1 MTWDVPDRSFLSHM
15 KSLNLSGVHMS
26 LKEMSVVLQ
35 SLNSSLTSLI
45 LSYLGEDRITALT
58 NIANIT
64 KLTTLRLRY
73 NNRSFVSE
81 ELLKSCTYLTK
92 LDIFHNALTHL
103 SHQSFSSMKQLTTLD
118 LSNNMLSSMPNA
130 THNIQSLTILDLRYN
145 TINKLGSF
153 DFANLTGLTYLSV
166 FSTMKSLT
174 LKAMFFKICRTYNS

>member
-15 KSLNLSGVHMS
+15 KSLNLSGVHRS

-45 LSYLGEDRITALT
+45 RSYLGEDRISALT
-58 NIANIT
+58 NIACHIN

-81 ELLKSCTYLTK
+81 ELLKFCTYLTK

-103 SHQSFSSMKQLTTLD
+103 SHQSFS
-118 LSNNMLSSMPNA
+118 
-130 THNIQSLTILDLRYN
+130 
-145 TINKLGSF
+145 
-153 DFANLTGLTYLSV
+153 
-166 FSTMKSLT
+166 
-174 LKAMFFKICRTYNS
+174 